1 MTNKCGYEGCPMQ
14 TSGWVTHPLDYLTV
28 PTRSITKN
36 IIFKGKGI
44 NTFVVI
50 TVTAKTKWAQL
61 LSFISLS
68 YGASSKRGRVLT
80 SGELES
86 GEQSRVPL
94 SRQLPQQSQ
103 QTGLKNQ
110 AKFLPS
116 RTWLKAWAEALKR
129 GGRDEMR
136 GEEKRWREG
145 DKARQ
150 VSVQRERDSCWGPRS
165 TARRRRE
172 SENRPGPHWNDGGIV
187 FLLLKV
193 EGWWK
198 KEAMNLIWW
207 LNRHISVAAGHKDD
221 QVQAQFVCICICLQI
236 LNGLWVEFSKA
247 WLRFCRNNQ

>member
-1 MTNKCGYEGCPMQ
+1 ML
-14 TSGWVTHPLDYLTV
+14 VL
-28 PTRSITKN
+28 
-36 IIFKGKGI
+36 III
-44 NTFVVI
+44 
-50 TVTAKTKWAQL
+50 TAKTKRVQL
-61 LSFISLS
+61 YLPILSCRT
-68 YGASSKRGRVLT
+68 SSKRGRMLT

-86 GEQSRVPL
+86 GAEQSRVPL

-145 DKARQ
+145 DEARR

-187 FLLLKV
+187 FLFLKV
-193 EGWWK
+193 EGHPCGGK
-198 KEAMNLIWW
+198 KKPWTW
-207 LNRHISVAAGHKDD
+207 SDD
-221 QVQAQFVCICICLQI
+221 
-236 LNGLWVEFSKA
+236 
-247 WLRFCRNNQ
+247 